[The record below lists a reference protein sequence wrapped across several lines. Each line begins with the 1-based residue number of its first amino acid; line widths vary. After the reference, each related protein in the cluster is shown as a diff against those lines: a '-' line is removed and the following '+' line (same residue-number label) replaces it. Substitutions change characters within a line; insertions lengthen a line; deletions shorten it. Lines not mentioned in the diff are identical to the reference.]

1 MPNSSI
7 LGEPNEGIH
16 AYRVPIGLGD
26 VAVVDVALTVFA
38 AWVVARLTNK
48 SLWAV
53 LLVFFILGIVAH
65 RIFGVRTTVDK
76 LLFPN
81 A

>member
-16 AYRVPIGLGD
+16 AYRVGNI
-26 VAVVDVALTVFA
+26 AIVDVALTVFA

-65 RIFGVRTTVDK
+65 RIFGVRTTIDK
-76 LLFPN
+76 LLFPS
-81 A
+81 

>member
-1 MPNSSI
+1 MLNTI
-7 LGEPNEGIH
+7 FGNPNEGIH
-16 AYRVPIGLGD
+16 AYSVGNI
-26 VAVVDVALTVFA
+26 AIVDVALTVFV
-38 AWVVARLTNK
+38 AWVVARLSGK
-48 SLWAV
+48 PLWAV

-65 RIFGVRTTVDK
+65 RIFGVRTTIDK